1 MEYRSG
7 TLEPLCTPLPWNHP
21 ASHFLAGSRP
31 HPALIPPLRDA
42 IQARPRSAGVFGRAR
57 NSSDHTF
64 RYQVQS
70 CSTQHGAPRP
80 SCTGSE
86 LSLPIFRSRRFRFR
100 AGKSTSTRLI
110 QSLAI
115 PAMRPGEPTPGT
127 IFASWLSPY
136 DTCAPTTH
144 LQSLKSQP
152 YLTYPRSFMTIVSKS
167 LNISISNDS
176 RFHHVRA
183 CFIRRESI
191 RK

>member
-1 MEYRSG
+1 MECRWG
-7 TLEPLCTPLPWNHP
+7 ILGPLYTPLPWNHP
-21 ASHFLAGSRP
+21 ASHFLAGSHL
-31 HPALIPPLRDA
+31 HPVRLPPLRDA

-57 NSSDHTF
+57 NSNGHTF
-64 RYQVQS
+64 RHQVQS
-70 CSTQHGAPRP
+70 CSTQPEAPRP

-100 AGKSTSTRLI
+100 VDKSTSTRLI
-110 QSLAI
+110 PSLAI
-115 PAMRPGEPTPGT
+115 PTMRPGEPTPVK

-144 LQSLKSQP
+144 RQSLKSQP

-167 LNISISNDS
+167 LNISISNGS